1 MLRNRILDI
10 LLFANGEL
18 KRGLMLDR
26 LLNSLDAPR
35 VICADGGALH
45 AQALGMSPRTIIG
58 DLDSLT
64 VEEVA
69 RFSAAGAEII
79 QYPPEKDETDLELAL
94 RHCRQIDAEFI
105 HILGALG
112 GRFDQTLA
120 NIHLLASPEFRDMR
134 IEIIDGD
141 QAIRL
146 LKPGSHRID
155 GARSDTI
162 SLIPLSYK
170 ADGIRTGGL
179 QYALADESLHRG
191 PARGISNVMLAP
203 EAEVTFTG
211 GLLLLVHTRVRA

>member
-1 MLRNRILDI
+1 MDI

-45 AQALGMSPRTIIG
+45 AQALCMSPWTIIG
-58 DLDSLT
+58 DFDSLT
-64 VEEVA
+64 AEEIA

-79 QYPPEKDETDLELAL
+79 EYPPEKDETDLELAL
-94 RHCRQIDAEFI
+94 RHCRSINAASI

-112 GRFDQTLA
+112 GRFDQTIA
-120 NIHLLASPEFRDMR
+120 NILLLASPEFRDLR
-134 IEIIDGD
+134 IELVDGD

-155 GARSDTI
+155 GARGDTI
-162 SLIPLSYK
+162 SLIPLTDK

-191 PARGISNVMLAP
+191 PARGISNVMLAH
-203 EAEVTFTG
+203 EAKVTFTG
-211 GLLLLVHTRVRA
+211 GLLLLVHTRGRV